1 LATKLSQVETANTTS
16 KVDRSPRAQ
25 INAQASSDRQSDNES
40 NTSGSGV
47 AIKKTS
53 KNTAQKQTK
62 AFRKNDQQLKVESN
76 PALAKHFDKVAPEK
90 RLRNMQ
96 QLRFFLEKR
105 Y

>member
-1 LATKLSQVETANTTS
+1 MKSSTVETANMTN
-16 KVDRSPRAQ
+16 KVDRSPRTQ
-25 INAQASSDRQSDNES
+25 LNAQANSDRQSDNES
-40 NTSGSGV
+40 NTSSTGV
-47 AIKKTS
+47 ALTKKTS
-53 KNTAQKQTK
+53 KNTAQKLTR
-62 AFRKNDQQLKVESN
+62 AFRKNDQQFKVESN